1 MKQEK
6 TLKQGTDIKE
16 TATSGITL
24 KENIRTTE
32 EIISRFLS
40 IIQFNSLK
48 FLDSKL
54 QKAQSRVI
62 NI

>member
-6 TLKQGTDIKE
+6 TLKQGTDIEE

-24 KENIRTTE
+24 KENIRATE

-48 FLDSKL
+48 FLEF
-54 QKAQSRVI
+54 KASEGTE
-62 NI
+62 